1 VREVLS
7 NSYRALELDMDPNT
21 VGSLNEF
28 DSSISVDDVLNALNH
43 TLRDHFAVL
52 EIDLSMSELTG
63 NRESVNV

>member
-7 NSYRALELDMDPNT
+7 NSYRALELDMDPIT